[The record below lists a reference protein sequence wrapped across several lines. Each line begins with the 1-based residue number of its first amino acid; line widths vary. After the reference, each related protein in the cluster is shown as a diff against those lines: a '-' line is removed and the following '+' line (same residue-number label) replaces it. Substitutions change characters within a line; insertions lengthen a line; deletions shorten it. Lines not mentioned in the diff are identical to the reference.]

1 MIKTD
6 FMLESSA
13 RAHSLAITRSKKKQ
27 KKTGR
32 LMSTF
37 NLVHTERKRERDA
50 ELTMMLLIIYEIFP
64 PFYLIKRYTVT
75 T

>member
-13 RAHSLAITRSKKKQ
+13 RAHSLAITRSKKSR
-27 KKTGR
+27 KTGR